1 MERYKLSFGEIKIL
15 NKNLAEVIVDEG
27 IIFDEIMVD
36 EYHDFLLN
44 SLTPPFLLL
53 INKKYSYTYTFN
65 AQKIIA
71 NLKEIKAMAVLLSTY
86 GGEMSTRT
94 LINVN
99 GNYKWNIELFQNRTE
114 ALQWLQEQYHFQT
127 F

>member
-1 MERYKLSFGEIKIL
+1 
-15 NKNLAEVIVDEG
+15 
-27 IIFDEIMVD
+27 
-36 EYHDFLLN
+36 
-44 SLTPPFLLL
+44 
-53 INKKYSYTYTFN
+53 
-65 AQKIIA
+65 
-71 NLKEIKAMAVLLSTY
+71 MAVLLSTY
-86 GGEMSTRT
+86 GGEMSIRT

>member
-1 MERYKLSFGEIKIL
+1 MERFKLSFGEIKIL

-27 IIFDEIMVD
+27 IVFDEIMVD

-44 SLTPPFLLL
+44 SLTPPFFLL

-65 AQKIIA
+65 AQKTIA

-114 ALQWLQEQYHFQT
+114 ALQWLREQ
-127 F
+127 